1 MKEIFFLEFINNK
14 DCRVL
19 IDLNDIK
26 FIQEGGE
33 QSKGYCKIYFYS
45 SPEIFEWIKEDYD
58 SVIEKLKNYYKNLN
72 N

>member
-1 MKEIFFLEFINNK
+1 MERFFLEFINNK

-45 SPEIFEWIKEDYD
+45 SAEIFEWVKEDYD
-58 SVIEKLKNYYKNLN
+58 SVILKLQNYYKNLI
-72 N
+72 

>member
-1 MKEIFFLEFINNK
+1 MERFFLEFINNK

-33 QSKGYCKIYFYS
+33 QSKG
-45 SPEIFEWIKEDYD
+45 
-58 SVIEKLKNYYKNLN
+58 
-72 N
+72 

>member
-1 MKEIFFLEFINNK
+1 MERFFLEFINNK

-33 QSKGYCKIYFYS
+33 HSKGYCKIYFYS
-45 SPEIFEWIKEDYD
+45 SSEIFEWVKEDYD
-58 SVIEKLKNYYKNLN
+58 SVILKLKNYFINLDN
-72 N
+72 

>member
-1 MKEIFFLEFINNK
+1 MERYFLEFINNK
-14 DCRVL
+14 DIRVL

-26 FIQEGGE
+26 FIQEGHE

-45 SPEIFEWIKEDYD
+45 DSETFEWIKEDYD
-58 SVIEKLKNYYKNLN
+58 SVILKLNNYYKNLN